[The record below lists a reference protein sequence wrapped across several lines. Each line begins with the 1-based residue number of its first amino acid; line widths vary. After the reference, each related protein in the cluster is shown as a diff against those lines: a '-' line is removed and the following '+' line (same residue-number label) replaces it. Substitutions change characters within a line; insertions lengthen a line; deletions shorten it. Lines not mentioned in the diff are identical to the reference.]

1 MKAESVT
8 VRKEAQR
15 SCYISIQA
23 ENIFQANTCGS
34 QYKKGL
40 GAMQECPS
48 MQTQSV
54 QFHLCGFGFNRRR
67 NSEDKP
73 NNLLKTR
80 VELGVGRGG
89 ARGGGKVGV
98 VKNYAHF

>member
-40 GAMQECPS
+40 GAMQACPS

-89 ARGGGKVGV
+89 ARGGGGG
-98 VKNYAHF
+98 